1 MLLISI
7 ITITQLF
14 LLPFVFCRSKKK
26 FESDGKANL
35 IPRGNNPS
43 LKSLKSIDE
52 SSSKQAP
59 PTAQTP
65 PSRTPIER
73 SGTPEEDTLAN
84 VKSLPPEKSDAPLSG
99 KKKKH

>member
-1 MLLISI
+1 MTAQQIEFSMERACCL
-7 ITITQLF
+7 
-14 LLPFVFCRSKKK
+14 VV
-26 FESDGKANL
+26 ANL

-43 LKSLKSIDE
+43 LKSLKDE

-65 PSRTPIER
+65 PSRTPVER

-99 KKKKH
+99 KKRKH